1 MRLDRLLRK
10 NLASSPLSEIYRLL
24 RTGSVRV
31 DGKRRKENYRLKE
44 GEKVV
49 VQSKTAELSKPKSG
63 LKVLPDLVNRPV
75 FRKNFKILYEDEWIL
90 VCNKPA
96 GLVVHSGTG
105 HLGGD
110 TLIDFAAAH
119 LAQKIKSGKTA
130 EPMLV
135 HRLDK
140 HTSGVILLA
149 KEKTTVRYLHECLRE
164 RSVEKRYVAI
174 CHGIPGKQKGDIQ
187 LDLVRSGNCVKG
199 TKMVVGENG
208 RFSRSSYEVLGT
220 HGPLSYVGVQLHT
233 GRTHQIRVHMNHL
246 GHPILGDV
254 RYGDEGKD
262 AEVYALKSI
271 HKRLYLH
278 ARLITFFH
286 PYMERNLT
294 FEAPEPDAFLELREA
309 FSS

>member
-10 NLASSPLSEIYRLL
+10 NMASTPLSEIYRLL
-24 RTGSVRV
+24 RTGNVRV

-44 GEKVV
+44 GEKVEI
-49 VQSKTAELSKPKSG
+49 QGNTAALSKQKSG
-63 LKVLPDLVNRPV
+63 LKVSADLVKKPF
-75 FRKNFKILYEDEWIL
+75 FRRNFKILYEDEWIL
-90 VCNKPA
+90 VCDKPA

-110 TLIDFAAAH
+110 TLIELAAAH
-119 LAQKIKSGKTA
+119 LARKIKSGQTA

-149 KEKTTVRYLHECLRE
+149 KEKTTVRYLHDCLRE
-164 RSVEKRYVAI
+164 RSVEKRYTAI
-174 CHGIPGKQKGDIQ
+174 CHGIPRKQKGEIQ
-187 LDLVRSGNCVKG
+187 LDLVRSGNLAKG

-208 RFSRSSYEVLGT
+208 RFSRSSYEVLGA
-220 HGPLSYVGVQLHT
+220 HGPLSYVGVRLHT

-254 RYGDEGKD
+254 RYGAEDKD
-262 AEVYALKSI
+262 CEVFSRQTVP
-271 HKRLYLH
+271 KRLYLH

-286 PYMERNLT
+286 PYLERDLT
-294 FEAPEPDAFLELREA
+294 FEAPEPDAFLQIRNC
-309 FSS
+309 FPN